1 MSNTEEYIAQ
11 VSREMVKNSALGQ
24 ELTDKQCETLGKII
38 TVRGLREGDYLFHEG
53 DVDDTLYVI
62 VKGSL
67 EALRASGGGDLVSLY
82 VLREGEM
89 AGMLGFIN
97 GQGHSASVRAITD
110 SEVYCLLRPK
120 FEALNQEDP
129 DLVYKVMRALFRTL
143 HIILR
148 RMHTQYAEL
157 SNYIFKQHGRY

>member
-120 FEALNQEDP
+120 FESLNQEDP

>member
-1 MSNTEEYIAQ
+1 MSKTEEYIAQ

-24 ELTDKQCETLGKII
+24 DLTDKQCETLGRII
-38 TVRGLREGDYLFHEG
+38 TIRGLNEGDYLFNEG

-67 EALRASGGGDLVSLY
+67 EALRASGGSDLVSLY

-120 FEALNQEDP
+120 FEALTQEDP
-129 DLVYKVMRALFRTL
+129 ELVYKVMRALFRTL
-143 HIILR
+143 HVILR
-148 RMHTQYAEL
+148 RMHAQYAEL

>member
-11 VSREMVKNSALGQ
+11 VSHDMVKNSALGQ

-38 TVRGLREGDYLFHEG
+38 TVRGLREGDYLFNEG
-53 DVDDTLYVI
+53 DMDDTLYVI

-67 EALRASGGGDLVSLY
+67 EALRAGGGGDLVSLY

-89 AGMLGFIN
+89 AGVLGFIN
-97 GQGHSASVRAITD
+97 GQGHSAGVRAITD
-110 SEVYCLLRPK
+110 SEVFCLLRPK
-120 FEALNQEDP
+120 FESLNREDP

-143 HIILR
+143 HVILR

>member
-24 ELTDKQCETLGKII
+24 ELTDKQCETLGSII

-67 EALRASGGGDLVSLY
+67 EALRASGGGDLASLY

-97 GQGHSASVRAITD
+97 GQGHSASVRAIID